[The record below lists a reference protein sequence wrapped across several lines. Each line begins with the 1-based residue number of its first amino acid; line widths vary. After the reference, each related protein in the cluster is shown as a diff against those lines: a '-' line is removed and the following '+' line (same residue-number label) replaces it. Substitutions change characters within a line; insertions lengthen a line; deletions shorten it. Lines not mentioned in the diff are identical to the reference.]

1 MVFWLNSHIFYFL
14 IFSFQHQ
21 DLQNIPRQVL
31 FFNDI
36 FDTPLILIIQK
47 LKPSSVE
54 RSIFTTFWHGF
65 LLHTVHSLYWARN
78 HLCQFFVIIWKFKMF
93 LIVKEKCFWYFLFFL
108 LRNKTLPWLQVV
120 FCGIIIGGQVH
131 L

>member
-54 RSIFTTFWHGF
+54 RSTFTTF
-65 LLHTVHSLYWARN
+65 
-78 HLCQFFVIIWKFKMF
+78 
-93 LIVKEKCFWYFLFFL
+93 
-108 LRNKTLPWLQVV
+108 
-120 FCGIIIGGQVH
+120 
-131 L
+131 